1 MSEQHHLEYQDKKT
15 SFNLLLGTGIA
26 FVLLG
31 IFLLGIL
38 SSDIEIHSIGIYHLF
53 FAALGGV
60 LLFLSI
66 VKIRRKSV
74 MFAGLF
80 FVLTGLLLF
89 FIRTNHIPYTLDA
102 LWPLVVV
109 IGGISLLLS
118 GLFIQRKARIS
129 HVIPSISLLL
139 LGGCCLLFS
148 LDIIRQPFLQ
158 FVGRWWPSL
167 LIVAGFC
174 LVVLFFIWNK
184 GNLQLEDGDDD
195 CDDLEDKIGR

>member
-1 MSEQHHLEYQDKKT
+1 MSEQHFQEQQKKKT

-31 IFLLGIL
+31 ILLLGIS
-38 SSDIEIHSIGIYHLF
+38 SSDIEMQVIGIRHL
-53 FAALGGV
+53 ACVALGGC
-60 LLFLSI
+60 LLFI
-66 VKIRRKSV
+66 AIAKVRRRSV

-80 FVLTGLLLF
+80 LVLTGLLLF
-89 FIRTNHIPYTLDA
+89 FIKTNHIPYTLDA

-109 IGGISLLLS
+109 IGGVSLLLS
-118 GLFIQRKARIS
+118 GLFVQRKARIS
-129 HVIPSISLLL
+129 QVIPSISLLL

-148 LDIIRQPFLQ
+148 LDIINQPFLQ
-158 FVGRWWPSL
+158 FASRWWPVL

-174 LVVLFFIWNK
+174 LVILFFIWNK
-184 GNLQLEDGDDD
+184 GSIQLEDGGDD